1 MVGMV
6 ARLRAV
12 LFAVAVL
19 TLTRMAF
26 AVDINITIPAD
37 ELQDMRQYRRGR
49 EADEMVRKGYKCF
62 RLPSGVCSWEKLEDF
77 GFVTEAR
84 WGKCKQSLGTLKG
97 RMCERRTPNSAG
109 FWYYD
114 FERPLVLLQE
124 KLNDAQGSSP
134 DDDLAG
140 IEDELPRGL
149 VKARLVLLGIRQ
161 NTMARD
167 LGIEVTRFNKIIG
180 GWELATA
187 DETRKIT
194 RYVRGAVIK
203 LQMVSLERARDIFER
218 LTNEQQVK
226 IREDFGHTIDRALLL
241 GQATYEERQ
250 SLEGNSRAVREQTWH
265 NIAKRVAGE
274 EERREQAAAQATQ
287 ATEAKSAPTPDAKPG
302 AVEDLSNASPFDP

>member
-1 MVGMV
+1 M
-6 ARLRAV
+6 RTV

-19 TLTRMAF
+19 TFTRIAY
-26 AVDINITIPAD
+26 AADINIAIPAD

-49 EADEMVRKGYKCF
+49 EADEMVRKGYVCV
-62 RLPSGVCSWEKLEDF
+62 RYGGSACSWEKLEDF
-77 GFVTEAR
+77 GFVTKAR
-84 WGKCKQSLGTLKG
+84 WGKCKQSLGVPKG
-97 RMCERRTPNSAG
+97 RMCERRTPTSAG

-124 KLNDAQGSSP
+124 KLTAAQGSSP
-134 DDDLAG
+134 NDDLAG

-187 DETRKIT
+187 DEKRKIT
-194 RYVRGAVIK
+194 DYLRGAVIK
-203 LQMVSLERARDIFER
+203 LQIVSLEMARDIFAR
-218 LTNEQQVK
+218 LTYEQQVK

-241 GQATYEERQ
+241 GRATDEERQ
-250 SLEGNSRAVREQTWH
+250 SLERNSRAVRDQTWH

-274 EERREQAAAQATQ
+274 DERREQPAAQAAQ
-287 ATEAKSAPTPDAKPG
+287 ALEAKPAPTPDAGTPDSYVAPA
-302 AVEDLSNASPFDP
+302 AVEGFASPFSP